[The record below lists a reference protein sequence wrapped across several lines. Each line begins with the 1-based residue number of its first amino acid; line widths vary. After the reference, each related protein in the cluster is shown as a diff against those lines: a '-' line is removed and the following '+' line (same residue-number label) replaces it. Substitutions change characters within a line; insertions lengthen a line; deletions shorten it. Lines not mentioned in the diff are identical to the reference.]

1 MSYEYSWYDYPN
13 VLELKFKGD
22 LSLDQLRELNAELLD
37 YYDKSD
43 RTVTL
48 IVDAT
53 DAKKLPND
61 LVNIRLITQDV
72 LAHPNSGPAIMLGFK
87 QNAILKFLVNVIAQ
101 LISKQYKLVQSR
113 DEIDSVLQSYKA
125 GV

>member
-1 MSYEYSWYDYPN
+1 MSYEYSWYEYPN
-13 VLELKFKGD
+13 VLELKFTGD
-22 LSLDQLRELNAELLD
+22 LSLEQLRELNAELLD

-43 RTVTL
+43 RPVTL

>member
-1 MSYEYSWYDYPN
+1 MSYEYSWYEHPH
-13 VLELKFKGD
+13 VLELKFTGD
-22 LSLDQLRELNAELLD
+22 LSLDELRQLNAELLE
-37 YYDKSD
+37 YYNQSNMP
-43 RTVTL
+43 VTL

-61 LVNIRLITQDV
+61 LVSIRLITQDV
-72 LAHPNSGPAIMLGFK
+72 MAHPNSGPAIMVGFK

-113 DEIDSVLQSYKA
+113 EEIDDVLQSYKVGA
-125 GV
+125 

>member
-1 MSYEYSWYDYPN
+1 MSYEYSWYEHHN
-13 VLELKFKGD
+13 VLELKFTGD
-22 LSLDQLRELNAELLD
+22 LSLEELRQLNTELLE
-37 YYDKSD
+37 YYNQSQMS
-43 RTVTL
+43 VTL

-61 LVNIRLITQDV
+61 LINIRLITQDV
-72 LAHPNSGPAIMLGFK
+72 MAHPNSGPAIMVGFK

-113 DEIDSVLQSYKA
+113 EEIDDVLQSYKVGA
-125 GV
+125 

>member
-1 MSYEYSWYDYPN
+1 MSYEYSWYEHPN
-13 VLELKFKGD
+13 VLELKFTGD
-22 LSLDQLRELNAELLD
+22 LSLDELRQLNAELLA
-37 YYDKSD
+37 YYNQSD
-43 RTVTL
+43 MPVTL

-72 LAHPNSGPAIMLGFK
+72 MAHPNSGPAIMVGFK

-113 DEIDSVLQSYKA
+113 EEIDDVLQSYKVGA
-125 GV
+125 